1 MKLLQKINRNYL
13 ISSAVVLLAGLA
25 IFYFLINRIASQE
38 ILEGLHASETR
49 IVHELGKNETVPH
62 LYPLIEVERTVKTG
76 PSYIKDTTIFDPVEN
91 ENEVFKELN
100 TFRNIN
106 GQNYHI
112 IIRAL
117 AVEKNDIVTSIFLS
131 IAVIFMLLV
140 GTLYFINKKTTAKI
154 WHPFYGNLTIL
165 KNFSL
170 KENPQVSLHQTGIT
184 EFDELNKVISA
195 LTEKVRADYLS
206 LKEFT
211 ENASHEIQTPL
222 SVILMN
228 LEEILQQ
235 NLPEKELTKIYQAY
249 EAARRLSSL
258 NSHLLLMTKI
268 ENGQFEAEN
277 TVLNDVISLRLEAFQ
292 PLIKNAG
299 LHANFV
305 IKGIFQVKM
314 HKVLVDILINNL
326 ISNAIKHN
334 RKGGEIRITISENL
348 LEVCNPGIPEP
359 LDEKEIFN
367 RFVKKGSK
375 GLGLGLAIVKRICD
389 MHHLSVV
396 YAFSDSMHCFTVY
409 RPAKLK

>member
-1 MKLLQKINRNYL
+1 MRLLQKINRNYL

-38 ILEGLHASETR
+38 ILEGLYASETR

-62 LYPLIEVERTVKTG
+62 LYPLIEVKATRENG
-76 PSYIKDTTIFDPVEN
+76 PAYIKDTTIFDPMEK
-91 ENEVFKELN
+91 EDEVFKELN

-117 AVEKNDIVTSIFLS
+117 AVEKKDIVTSIFLS
-131 IAVIFMLLV
+131 IAVIFLLLV
-140 GTLYFINKKTTAKI
+140 GTLYFINKKTTAKV
-154 WHPFYGNLTIL
+154 WHPFYRNLALL

-170 KENPQVSLHQTGIT
+170 KENRQVSLHQTGIT

-195 LTEKVRADYLS
+195 LTEKVRADYRS

-235 NLPEKELTKIYQAY
+235 NLAKKELTKIYQAY
-249 EAARRLSSL
+249 EAARRLSTL
-258 NSHLLLMTKI
+258 NSHLLLLTKI
-268 ENGQFEAEN
+268 ENGQFEAGN
-277 TVLNDVISLRLEAFQ
+277 TTLNDVISLRLKAFQ
-292 PLIKNAG
+292 PLIKSAG
-299 LHANFV
+299 LHIALTIEQV
-305 IKGIFQVKM
+305 FQVKM
-314 HKVLVDILINNL
+314 HEALAEILMNNL

-334 RKGGEIRITISENL
+334 IKGGEIRITLSENR
-348 LEVCNPGIPEP
+348 LEICNTGIYEP

-367 RFVKKGSK
+367 RFIKKGSQ

-409 RPAKLK
+409 RAAKPK